1 MLQIDGT
8 SYRRINHARK
18 EDAWGGMGKGQA
30 WLEPETRLAYTGHNS
45 IASASQASRDEP
57 PDAVSALASLMIV
70 RTVAMQRPQF
80 RRQPR
85 HT

>member
-1 MLQIDGT
+1 
-8 SYRRINHARK
+8 
-18 EDAWGGMGKGQA
+18 MGKGQA
-30 WLEPETRLAYTGHNS
+30 WLEPETRLSYTGHNS

>member
-1 MLQIDGT
+1 MHGAAWKGSAAQ
-8 SYRRINHARK
+8 A
-18 EDAWGGMGKGQA
+18 DA
-30 WLEPETRLAYTGHNS
+30 TAYTGHNS

-80 RRQPR
+80 RPQPR